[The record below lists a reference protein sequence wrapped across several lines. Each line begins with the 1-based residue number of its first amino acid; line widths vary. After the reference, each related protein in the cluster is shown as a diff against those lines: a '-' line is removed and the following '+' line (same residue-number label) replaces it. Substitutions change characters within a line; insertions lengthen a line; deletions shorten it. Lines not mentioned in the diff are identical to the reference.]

1 MRILGPI
8 ISPETL
14 FMWAGQPQTPERR
27 GVGPQLVSY
36 QQPRRKS
43 LLLQKLA
50 REPQRGPAV
59 VAAALY

>member
-1 MRILGPI
+1 ML
-8 ISPETL
+8 TL
-14 FMWAGQPQTPERR
+14 AGQPQTPERR

-50 REPQRGPAV
+50 HEPQRGPAV
-59 VAAALY
+59 FAAALY